1 MRDVR
6 IKISKA
12 RRPEVEGRAK
22 EREKE
27 GEREEEKEKRRD
39 KCARDSTVADS
50 IAVFVTELNGRT
62 GRRETRWKDGVDYSL
77 NAYLGAVAACPGRS
91 PSLSSSLPRFPHRF
105 VRAFLSHP
113 GFPGRTVAHLP
124 RFSSPPGE
132 GRFERELTRESK
144 DCSNYRGSGMGKRED
159 KRKIDR

>member
-50 IAVFVTELNGRT
+50 IAVFVTVQN
-62 GRRETRWKDGVDYSL
+62 
-77 NAYLGAVAACPGRS
+77 
-91 PSLSSSLPRFPHRF
+91 
-105 VRAFLSHP
+105 
-113 GFPGRTVAHLP
+113 
-124 RFSSPPGE
+124 
-132 GRFERELTRESK
+132 
-144 DCSNYRGSGMGKRED
+144 
-159 KRKIDR
+159 